1 MKTRLGLA
9 VAIGLSWTASAPAQ
23 VFEQTISLGGLQVT
37 VWSVTATANVRK
49 PVVLFSHGFHG
60 CSTQS
65 SFLMEALALEGF
77 LVFAPN
83 HADATC
89 NGGPRNGA
97 IRLRSRLSI
106 RRPGATPPFP
116 TAATPSI

>member
-1 MKTRLGLA
+1 MKIRLGLA
-9 VAIGLSWTASAPAQ
+9 VAIGLSLTAFAPAH

-65 SFLMEALALEGF
+65 RFLMEALASEGI

-89 NGGPRNGA
+89 NGGTAQWSDPPPEPFIDPQA
-97 IRLRSRLSI
+97 WERLDLSR
-106 RRPGATPPFP
+106 
-116 TAATPSI
+116 